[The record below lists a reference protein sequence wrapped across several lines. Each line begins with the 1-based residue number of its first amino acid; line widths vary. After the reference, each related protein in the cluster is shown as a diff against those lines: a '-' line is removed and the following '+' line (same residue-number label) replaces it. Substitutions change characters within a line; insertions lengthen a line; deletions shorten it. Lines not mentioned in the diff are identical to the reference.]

1 MDFLKLLKD
10 SVPNAGPKS
19 TQQVLDAQQK
29 LEMLRV
35 KNPQEA
41 EVFSK
46 QLAGTITSKGDP
58 RSIFEG
64 IAKSYGASLGKQP
77 TQAEEP
83 IQNLTSGIDAS
94 IGLIRSSGGNVSEGT
109 MKAIEEA
116 KAAGNPAALKTLGET
131 LGKTAQEVIN
141 RTAMPPTAKESADA
155 AIAKKAKED
164 EKIAAVEDLK
174 NQYNNIVA
182 IKNHPQIRQAFGMP
196 IGVTST
202 GYPGGIVSS
211 RLIPGTGASEA
222 SAGVNQL
229 ANQAW
234 VNKIISAKNAG
245 LTLGSVD
252 KIEGAKLALAATKL
266 AEPQKLT
273 YETGNRELQAMAE
286 SVKKL
291 YTKATGRNIAE
302 DIKTETPPPAKVDPT
317 QSAAAYMMGIPSTLP
332 PQ

>member
-1 MDFLKLLKD
+1 MNPSDYFKEGSEGYVQTKQALD
-10 SVPNAGPKS
+10 VINAARAAGLP
-19 TQQVLDAQQK
+19 
-29 LEMLRV
+29 
-35 KNPQEA
+35 EA
-41 EVFSK
+41 EQYQKDLESSISLAKKSGWKDFSGFDATRKAVFGLVPRVEAMSQAK
-46 QLAGTITSKGDP
+46 GSAQNITS
-58 RSIFEG
+58 R
-64 IAKSYGASLGKQP
+64 
-77 TQAEEP
+77 
-83 IQNLTSGIDAS
+83 IDAS

-109 MKAIEEA
+109 INAIEKA
-116 KAAGNPAALKTLGET
+116 KASGNPEELKTLGET
-131 LGKTAQEVIN
+131 LGKTAQEVLN
-141 RTAMPPTAKESADA
+141 RTSMPPTAKESADA
-155 AIAKKAKED
+155 AMAKKAKED
-164 EKIAAVEDLK
+164 EKLAAIEDLK
-174 NQYNNIVA
+174 NQYNNIVT
-182 IKNHPQIRQAFGMP
+182 IKNHPQIRQAFGIP

-222 SAGVNQL
+222 SVGVNQL

-266 AEPQKLT
+266 AEPQNLT

-302 DIKTETPPPAKVDPT
+302 DVIAESKPTSKTSEVDDAKTADDFLK
-317 QSAAAYMMGIPSTLP
+317 SF
-332 PQ
+332 

>member
-1 MDFLKLLKD
+1 MDFLQLLNEK
-10 SVPNAGPKS
+10 VPNAKPS
-19 TQQVLDAQQK
+19 AQRSILDAQRR

-41 EVFSK
+41 EIYSQ
-46 QLAGTITSKGDP
+46 QLAGAISNREDP
-58 RSIFEG
+58 RSILEG
-64 IAKSYGASLGKQP
+64 IGKSYGASLGKQL

-116 KAAGNPAALKTLGET
+116 KATGNPAALKTLGET

-202 GYPGGIVSS
+202 GYPGGIISS

-266 AEPQKLT
+266 AEPQNLT

-302 DIKTETPPPAKVDPT
+302 DVIAESQLTSKTPVVDDT
-317 QSAAAYMMGIPSTLP
+317 KTADDFLKSF
-332 PQ
+332 

>member
-1 MDFLKLLKD
+1 MDFMQLLKD
-10 SVPNAGPKS
+10 KVPNAGPNAQRS
-19 TQQVLDAQQK
+19 ILDAQRR

-41 EVFSK
+41 DIYSQ
-46 QLAGTITSKGDP
+46 QLAGAISRQEDP
-58 RSIFEG
+58 SLVLEG
-64 IAKSYGASLGKQP
+64 IGKSYGMSVGKPP

-131 LGKTAQEVIN
+131 LGKTAQEVFKQ
-141 RTAMPPTAKESADA
+141 TSMPPTAKESADA

-174 NQYNNIVA
+174 NQYNNIVT

-266 AEPQKLT
+266 AEPQNLT

-302 DIKTETPPPAKVDPT
+302 DVIAENKPASKTPVVDDT
-317 QSAAAYMMGIPSTLP
+317 KTADDFLKSF
-332 PQ
+332 